1 MFWVLVAACRI
12 FRLSCDM
19 QDLVPQPG
27 IGLWPLALGAQS
39 LSCWTTREA
48 PQPAG
53 FQFHNQGLN
62 LCHLCSES
70 ATSEALA
77 WQGTL

>member
-12 FRLSCDM
+12 FRLRCDM
-19 QDLVPQPG
+19 QDVVPQPG
-27 IGLWPLALGAQS
+27 IELGPLALGAQS

-53 FQFHNQGLN
+53 F
-62 LCHLCSES
+62 
-70 ATSEALA
+70 
-77 WQGTL
+77 